1 MQHPAKNSCVK
12 AQTPCNHLIRL
23 KFFIAN
29 NAIEPICEPLT
40 PACRR
45 RYKSPMIARFFNWL
59 ENYVDSFP
67 MQQAEKPAPTLFA
80 FAFHYTKPFLPL
92 LVVSIFFSTVIALIE
107 VYLFAFIGN
116 LVDLLSAADRD
127 TFWEVN
133 ATKLILMGVLVLL
146 VLPILN
152 FISEAI
158 SHQGLRGA
166 FAMRIRWLAHRYVLR
181 QSMDFFHNDY
191 AGRVATKVM
200 QAALGVRDAV
210 MKITEVVVYVTVYFV
225 GALVLVATSDY
236 WLMVPLLVW
245 LCGYALACWY
255 FVPRLGKL
263 SEAQAELRSLV
274 VGRVVDSY
282 TNISTVKLFAHAER
296 EDSYAREGMGW
307 MLESV
312 NRSMRMSTF
321 MTSTLSLLSG
331 ILIFMMSGISIYLW
345 HVGAITTGAIAFSVG
360 LTLRLKAMS
369 QWIIWEVAGLFENIG
384 IIQDSIE
391 TVARDRLVTDIPNAK
406 PLVVKKGEIV
416 FDNVRFNY
424 GKEQVVG
431 RQDIVDGFSLTVRA
445 GEKVGLVGRS
455 GAGKS
460 TLANLLL
467 RFYDLQSG
475 AIRIDGQDISQ
486 VAQESLRAKIGVVTQ
501 DTSLLHRSVLENL
514 RYGMPEATQAE
525 VEAAAQKAH
534 AGEFIANLVD
544 PKGRKGYDA
553 HVGERGVKLSGG
565 QRQRI
570 AIARVLLKNAPIL
583 VLDEATSALDSEVE
597 SAIQENLYTLME
609 GKTVIAV
616 AHRLSTIAAMDRLII
631 MDKGRIVE
639 EGTHKQLLKCN
650 GLYANLWK
658 RQSGGFLVDETALA
672 AE

>member
-1 MQHPAKNSCVK
+1 
-12 AQTPCNHLIRL
+12 
-23 KFFIAN
+23 
-29 NAIEPICEPLT
+29 
-40 PACRR
+40 
-45 RYKSPMIARFFNWL
+45 MISRFFSWL

-67 MQQAEKPAPTLFA
+67 EQKAEKPSPKLFA

-92 LVVSIFFSTVIALIE
+92 LIASILFSTVIALIE

-116 LVDLLSAADRD
+116 LVDLLSAADRA
-127 TFWEVN
+127 TFWEAN
-133 ATKLILMGVLVLL
+133 ATKLILMGILVLL
-146 VLPILN
+146 VLPVLN

-210 MKITEVVVYVTVYFV
+210 MKITEVVVYVVVYFA

-245 LCGYALACWY
+245 LGGYALACWY

-312 NRSMRMSTF
+312 NKSMRMSTF

-345 HVGAITTGAIAFSVG
+345 HVGAITTGAIAFSIG

-369 QWIIWEVAGLFENIG
+369 QWIIWEVAGLFEDIG

-391 TVARDRLVTDIPNAK
+391 TVARDRLVADVPNAK

-416 FDNVRFNY
+416 FDAVRFNY
-424 GKEQVVG
+424 GKAKVEG
-431 RQDIVDGFSLTVRA
+431 RDDVVDGFSLTVKA

-467 RFYDLQSG
+467 RFYDLESG
-475 AIRIDGQDISQ
+475 AIRVDGQDISK
-486 VAQESLRAKIGVVTQ
+486 VAQESLRANIGVVTQ
-501 DTSLLHRSVLENL
+501 DTSLLHRSVMDNL
-514 RYGMPEATQAE
+514 RYGMPDAAFAD
-525 VEAAAQKAH
+525 VEAAARKAH
-534 AGEFIANLVD
+534 ADEFIANLVD

-583 VLDEATSALDSEVE
+583 ILDEATSALDSEVE
-597 SAIQENLYTLME
+597 AAIQENLYTLME

-639 EGTHKQLLKCN
+639 EGTHKQLLKRN

-658 RQSGGFLVDETALA
+658 RQSGGFLVDEAVLA

>member
-1 MQHPAKNSCVK
+1 
-12 AQTPCNHLIRL
+12 
-23 KFFIAN
+23 
-29 NAIEPICEPLT
+29 
-40 PACRR
+40 
-45 RYKSPMIARFFNWL
+45 MISKFFNWL
-59 ENYVDSFP
+59 ENSVDSFP
-67 MQQAEKPAPTLFA
+67 QTALEKPKPTLLA
-80 FAFHYTKPFLPL
+80 FAYHYTKPFTPL
-92 LVVSIFFSTVIALIE
+92 LIASVSFSVAIAFIE

-116 LVDLLSAADRD
+116 LVDLLATADRA
-127 TFWEVN
+127 TFWQVN
-133 ATKLILMGVLVLL
+133 GTKLAIMGGIVLVL
-146 VLPILN
+146 LPILN
-152 FISEAI
+152 FVSEAI
-158 SHQGLRGA
+158 SHQGLRGN

-181 QSMDFFHNDY
+181 QSMDFFHNDF

-200 QAALGVRDAV
+200 QAALGIRDAV
-210 MKITEVVVYVTVYFV
+210 MKITEVVVYVSVYFI
-225 GALVLVATSDY
+225 GALILVGRSDI
-236 WLMVPLLVW
+236 WLMIPLLVW
-245 LCGYALACWY
+245 LGGYAWACWY

-263 SEAQAELRSLV
+263 SEAQADMRSLV

-282 TNISTVKLFAHAER
+282 TNISTVKLFAHADR

-312 NRSMRMSTF
+312 YKSMRMSTF
-321 MTSTLSLLSG
+321 MTSALSLLSG

-345 HVGAITTGAIAFSVG
+345 HQGAITTGAIAFSIG

-369 QWIIWEVAGLFENIG
+369 QWIIWEVAGLFEDIG
-384 IIQDSIE
+384 VIQDSIE
-391 TVARDRLVTDIPNAK
+391 TIARDRLVADVPNAK
-406 PLVVKKGEIV
+406 PLVVTKGEIV
-416 FDNVRFNY
+416 FDAVRFNY
-424 GKEQVVG
+424 GKPTPPDG
-431 RQDIVDGFSLTVRA
+431 RDIVDRFTLHVKS
-445 GEKVGLVGRS
+445 GEKVGIVGRS

-467 RFYDLQSG
+467 RFYDLEGG

-486 VAQESLRAKIGVVTQ
+486 VAQESLRANIGVVTQ
-501 DTSLLHRSVLENL
+501 DTSLLHRSVIDNL
-514 RYGMPEATQAE
+514 RYGMPDATLKE

-534 AGEFIANLVD
+534 ADEFIANLVD
-544 PKGRKGYDA
+544 PKGRAGYDA

-565 QRQRI
+565 QRQRV

-639 EGTHKQLLKCN
+639 EGTHRQLLKKN

-658 RQSGGFLVDETALA
+658 RQSGGFLVAEEPIA

>member
-1 MQHPAKNSCVK
+1 
-12 AQTPCNHLIRL
+12 
-23 KFFIAN
+23 
-29 NAIEPICEPLT
+29 
-40 PACRR
+40 
-45 RYKSPMIARFFNWL
+45 MITRFFNWL

-67 MQQAEKPAPTLFA
+67 MQQAEKPDAKLFA

-92 LVVSIFFSTVIALIE
+92 LAASILFSTVIALIE

-116 LVDLLSAADRD
+116 LVDLLSTADRA

-133 ATKLILMGVLVLL
+133 ATKLILMGALVLL

-245 LCGYALACWY
+245 LSGYALACWY

-331 ILIFMMSGISIYLW
+331 ILIFMMSGISIWLW
-345 HVGAITTGAIAFSVG
+345 HTGAITTGAIAFSIG

-369 QWIIWEVAGLFENIG
+369 QWIIWEVAGLFEDIG
-384 IIQDSIE
+384 VIQDSIE
-391 TVARDRLVTDIPNAK
+391 TVARDRLVTDVPDAK
-406 PLVVKKGEIV
+406 PLVVTKGEIV

-424 GKEQVVG
+424 GKEKVEG
-431 RQDIVDGFSLTVRA
+431 RADIVDGFSLTVRP

-467 RFYDLQSG
+467 RFYDLESG

-514 RYGMPEATQAE
+514 RYGMPDATLAE

-639 EGTHKQLLKCN
+639 EGTHRQLLKRN

-658 RQSGGFLVDETALA
+658 RQSGGFLVDETTLA

>member
-1 MQHPAKNSCVK
+1 
-12 AQTPCNHLIRL
+12 
-23 KFFIAN
+23 
-29 NAIEPICEPLT
+29 
-40 PACRR
+40 
-45 RYKSPMIARFFNWL
+45 MITRFFTWL

-67 MQQAEKPAPTLFA
+67 MQRAEKPAPTLFA

-92 LVVSIFFSTVIALIE
+92 LIASILFSTVIALIE

-116 LVDLLSAADRD
+116 LVDLLSAADRA
-127 TFWEVN
+127 TFWEEN
-133 ATKLILMGVLVLL
+133 STKLILMGALVLL
-146 VLPILN
+146 VLPTLN

-236 WLMVPLLVW
+236 WLMLPLLVW

-296 EDSYAREGMGW
+296 EDFYAREGMGW

-345 HVGAITTGAIAFSVG
+345 HIGAITTGAIAFSIG

-369 QWIIWEVAGLFENIG
+369 QWIIWEVAGLFEDIG
-384 IIQDSIE
+384 VIQDSIE
-391 TVARDRLVTDIPNAK
+391 TVARDRLVTDIPDAK
-406 PLVVKKGEIV
+406 PLAVSEGEIV

-424 GKEQVVG
+424 GKEQVEG
-431 RQDIVDGFSLTVRA
+431 RHDIVDGFSLTVRA

-486 VAQESLRAKIGVVTQ
+486 VQQESLRSKIGVVTQ
-501 DTSLLHRSVLENL
+501 DTSLLHRSVLDNL
-514 RYGMPEATQAE
+514 RYGMPDATLAE
-525 VEAAAQKAH
+525 VEAAARKAH

-553 HVGERGVKLSGG
+553 HVGERGVNLSGG
-565 QRQRI
+565 QRQRV

-639 EGTHKQLLKCN
+639 EGTHKQLLKRN

-658 RQSGGFLVDETALA
+658 RQSGGFLVDETTLA

>member
-1 MQHPAKNSCVK
+1 MRLRANAMQPFHKTDV
-12 AQTPCNHLIRL
+12 
-23 KFFIAN
+23 FITN
-29 NAIEPICEPLT
+29 NALETFCEPLT
-40 PACRR
+40 PAPRK
-45 RYKSPMIARFFNWL
+45 RYKAPMISKFFTWL

-67 MQQAEKPAPTLFA
+67 MQRAEKPEPTLFA

-92 LVVSIFFSTVIALIE
+92 LVASILFSTVIALIE

-116 LVDLLSAADRD
+116 LVDLLSTADRAN
-127 TFWEVN
+127 FWEVN
-133 ATKLILMGVLVLL
+133 ATKLMLMGALVLL

-210 MKITEVVVYVTVYFV
+210 MKITEVVVYVTVYFI

-312 NRSMRMSTF
+312 NKSMRMSTY

-345 HVGAITTGAIAFSVG
+345 YVGAITTGAIAFSIG

-369 QWIIWEVAGLFENIG
+369 QWIIWEVAGLFEDIG
-384 IIQDSIE
+384 VIQDSIE
-391 TVARDRLVTDIPNAK
+391 TVARDRMVTDVPNAK
-406 PLVVKKGEIV
+406 PLVVTKGEIV
-416 FDNVRFNY
+416 FDDVHFNY
-424 GKEQVVG
+424 GKAKVDG
-431 RQDIVDGFSLTVRA
+431 RNDIVDGFSLTVRA

-467 RFYDLQSG
+467 RFYDLESG

-501 DTSLLHRSVLENL
+501 DTSLLHRSVLDNL
-514 RYGMPEATQAE
+514 RYGMPDATLAE

-544 PKGRKGYDA
+544 PKGRKGYEA

-565 QRQRI
+565 QRQRV

-639 EGTHKQLLKCN
+639 EGTHRQLLKRN

-658 RQSGGFLVDETALA
+658 RQSGGFLVDETTLA

>member
-1 MQHPAKNSCVK
+1 
-12 AQTPCNHLIRL
+12 
-23 KFFIAN
+23 
-29 NAIEPICEPLT
+29 
-40 PACRR
+40 
-45 RYKSPMIARFFNWL
+45 MITRFFHWL

-80 FAFHYTKPFLPL
+80 FAFHYTRPFLPL
-92 LVVSIFFSTVIALIE
+92 LIASILFSTMIALIE

-116 LVDLLSAADRD
+116 LVDLLSAADRA
-127 TFWEVN
+127 TFWEDN
-133 ATKLILMGVLVLL
+133 STKLILMGALVLL

-245 LCGYALACWY
+245 LGGYALACWY

-331 ILIFMMSGISIYLW
+331 ILIFMMSGISIWLW
-345 HVGAITTGAIAFSVG
+345 HTGAITTGAIAFSIG

-369 QWIIWEVAGLFENIG
+369 QWIIWEVAGLFEDIG
-384 IIQDSIE
+384 VIQDSIE
-391 TVARDRLVTDIPNAK
+391 TVARDRLVTDVPDAK
-406 PLVVKKGEIV
+406 PLVVSKGEIV

-424 GKEQVVG
+424 GKEHVEG
-431 RQDIVDGFSLTVRA
+431 RHDIVDGFSLTVRA

-467 RFYDLQSG
+467 RFYDLESG

-486 VAQESLRAKIGVVTQ
+486 VAQESLRSKIGVVTQ
-501 DTSLLHRSVLENL
+501 DTSLLHRSVLDNL
-514 RYGMPEATQAE
+514 RYGMPDATQAE

-565 QRQRI
+565 QRQRV
-570 AIARVLLKNAPIL
+570 AIARVLLKNAPVL

-597 SAIQENLYTLME
+597 SVIQENLYTLME

-639 EGTHKQLLKCN
+639 EGTHKQLLKRN

-658 RQSGGFLVDETALA
+658 RQSGGFLVDETTLA

>member
-1 MQHPAKNSCVK
+1 MIS
-12 AQTPCNHLIRL
+12 
-23 KFFIAN
+23 KFF
-29 NAIEPICEPLT
+29 
-40 PACRR
+40 
-45 RYKSPMIARFFNWL
+45 SWL

-67 MQQAEKPAPTLFA
+67 MQRAEKPAPTLFA

-92 LVVSIFFSTVIALIE
+92 LVASILFSTAIALIE
-107 VYLFAFIGN
+107 VYLFAFIGD
-116 LVDLLSAADRD
+116 LVDLLSTADRA

-133 ATKLILMGVLVLL
+133 ATKLILMGALVLL
-146 VLPILN
+146 VLPLLN
-152 FISEAI
+152 FISESI

-263 SEAQAELRSLV
+263 SEVQAELRSLV

-345 HVGAITTGAIAFSVG
+345 HVGAITTGAIAFSIG

-369 QWIIWEVAGLFENIG
+369 QWIIWEVAGLFEDIG
-384 IIQDSIE
+384 VIQDSIE
-391 TVARDRLVTDIPNAK
+391 TVARDRLVTDVPNAK
-406 PLVVKKGEIV
+406 ALVVTKGEIV
-416 FDNVRFNY
+416 FDDVHFNY
-424 GKEQVVG
+424 GKEKVEG
-431 RQDIVDGFSLTVRA
+431 RGDIVDGFTLTVKA

-486 VAQESLRAKIGVVTQ
+486 VRQESLRAKIGVVTQ
-501 DTSLLHRSVLENL
+501 DTSLLHRSVLDNL
-514 RYGMPEATQAE
+514 RYGMPDATLTE
-525 VEAAAQKAH
+525 VAAAAQKAH

-544 PKGRKGYDA
+544 PKGRRGYDA

-565 QRQRI
+565 QRQRV

-631 MDKGRIVE
+631 MDRGRIVE
-639 EGTHKQLLKCN
+639 EGTHRQLLKRN

-658 RQSGGFLVDETALA
+658 RQSGGFLVDETTLA

>member
-1 MQHPAKNSCVK
+1 
-12 AQTPCNHLIRL
+12 
-23 KFFIAN
+23 
-29 NAIEPICEPLT
+29 
-40 PACRR
+40 
-45 RYKSPMIARFFNWL
+45 MISRFFTWL
-59 ENYVDSFP
+59 ETYVDSFP
-67 MQQAEKPAPTLFA
+67 MQRAEKPAATLFA

-92 LVVSIFFSTVIALIE
+92 LLASILFSTVIALIE

-116 LVDLLSAADRD
+116 LVDLLSTADRA

-133 ATKLILMGVLVLL
+133 ATKLILMGALVLL

-236 WLMVPLLVW
+236 WLMLPLLVW
-245 LCGYALACWY
+245 LGGYALACWY

-307 MLESV
+307 MLDSV

-345 HVGAITTGAIAFSVG
+345 HIGAITTGAIAFSIG

-369 QWIIWEVAGLFENIG
+369 QWIIWEVAGLFEDIG
-384 IIQDSIE
+384 VIQDSIE
-391 TVARDRLVTDIPNAK
+391 TVARDRLVTDIPDAK
-406 PLVVKKGEIV
+406 PLVVSKGEIV

-424 GKEQVVG
+424 GKEQVEG
-431 RQDIVDGFSLTVRA
+431 RHDIVDGFSLTVRA

-467 RFYDLQSG
+467 RFYDLESG

-486 VAQESLRAKIGVVTQ
+486 VAQESLRSKIGVVTQ
-501 DTSLLHRSVLENL
+501 DTSLLHRSVLDNL
-514 RYGMPEATQAE
+514 RYGMPDATQAE

-534 AGEFIANLVD
+534 ADEFIANLVD

-565 QRQRI
+565 QRQRV

-639 EGTHKQLLKCN
+639 EGTHKQLLKRN

-658 RQSGGFLVDETALA
+658 RQSGGFLVDETTLA